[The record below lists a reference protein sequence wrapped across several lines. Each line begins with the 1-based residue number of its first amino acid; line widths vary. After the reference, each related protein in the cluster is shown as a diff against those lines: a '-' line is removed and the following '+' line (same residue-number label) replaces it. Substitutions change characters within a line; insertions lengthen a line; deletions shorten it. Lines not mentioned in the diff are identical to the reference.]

1 MKNRPLNILLIED
14 DETDYVITRELLDEI
29 GEDRFRLDWV
39 SSFDAGLEAMKRCE
53 HDVCL
58 LDYYLGA
65 RNGVDLLR
73 EAIEECRQSPVI
85 LLTRQD
91 RPGLDGEVLRAGASD
106 YLVKGRIDGATLDRS
121 IRYAC
126 ERKRSEDALRESA
139 ELYHLMFDSNPLP
152 MWVYDIDF
160 SPSIWKRKDG
170 KPITVRLTGQVVRDS
185 EGKVEGFESI
195 VENVTEQQMLE
206 EQIRQSQKMDAI
218 GKLAGGVAHD
228 FNNLL
233 TVINGYS
240 DLLTGMLI
248 KGDPRRQLAEE
259 VKKAGMRAASL
270 TSQLLA
276 FSRKQILQPVSL
288 DLNVVIAES
297 LKMLRR
303 LIGEDI
309 EVITSLGFDL
319 GCVKA
324 DPSQIEQVI
333 VNLAINA
340 RDAMPEGGKLVI
352 ETSNI
357 YDEGQADRHAEFQAG
372 QYVMMSVADTGC
384 GMNEETLD
392 HIFEP
397 FFTTKSQG
405 TGLGLSTVYG
415 IVKQSGGVITVES
428 QAGAGTI
435 FRIYLPRIEEE
446 VLSIDE
452 EGEMATGPGGTE
464 TVLLV
469 EDEDMVRNLLREVL
483 HANGYRVIEAAN
495 GDQAIELCWRH
506 DGPLDL
512 LITDVMMPQM
522 SGPMLADRLKALQPD
537 MKLLYISGYTDSGS
551 LPDRMREEGTRTSIS
566 RGVCSERGIRSAS
579 LSATAAGMRRPPA
592 CTARMAPIRSS
603 PAMSLRM

>member
-65 RNGVDLLR
+65 RNGVYLLR